1 MNETVKRIVRLVLGW
16 TCLVL
21 GVVGLFVPI
30 LQGVLLILI
39 GMALLSRDSR
49 WARRCLMKL
58 RLKFPDSYN
67 RMQRSKERMRAWFD
81 RVVGRKS

>member
-1 MNETVKRIVRLVLGW
+1 MNETVMRIVRLVLGW